1 MVQAGS
7 SGNEWKFRRI
17 GERRKRR
24 KEGRKER
31 GRENK
36 GKTRER
42 TKRKVKV
49 THFIQLFFFPFFFCG
64 HLICKVSDSLQPRRL
79 YSAWNFPGQNTGVDN
94 FSLFQGI
101 FPTQG
106 SNPGLP
112 HYRQFLY
119 QDEPPGK
126 PKNTGVGRLS
136 LLQRIFLAQELNQAL
151 LNCRQILYQL
161 SDQRSP
167 KWKEIHCNLE
177 NIGFARSSFW
187 FVHKR
192 LWKNQNELFG

>member
-1 MVQAGS
+1 MEIQKDRGKKEEKE
-7 SGNEWKFRRI
+7 GGKE
-17 GERRKRR
+17 RKRQR
-24 KEGRKER
+24 KQG
-31 GRENK
+31 ENK
-36 GKTRER
+36 GTNKNKSESRSLHPT
-42 TKRKVKV
+42 
-49 THFIQLFFFPFFFCG
+49 FFPFFLWTFNLQSVWLCN
-64 HLICKVSDSLQPRRL
+64 LIV
-79 YSAWNFPGQNTGVDN
+79 AWNFLGQNTGVDN

-136 LLQRIFLAQELNQAL
+136 LLQRIFLAQESNQAL
-151 LNCRQILYQL
+151 LTCRQILYQL
-161 SDQRSP
+161 SNQGSP
-167 KWKEIHCNLE
+167 KWKEIYCNLE
-177 NIGFARSSFW
+177 IIGFARSSFW

-192 LWKNQNELFG
+192 LWKNRNKLFG

>member
-1 MVQAGS
+1 MEIQKDRGKKEEKE
-7 SGNEWKFRRI
+7 GGKE
-17 GERRKRR
+17 RKRQR
-24 KEGRKER
+24 KQG
-31 GRENK
+31 ENK
-36 GKTRER
+36 GTNKKKSESHSLHPT
-42 TKRKVKV
+42 
-49 THFIQLFFFPFFFCG
+49 FFFSFFFCG